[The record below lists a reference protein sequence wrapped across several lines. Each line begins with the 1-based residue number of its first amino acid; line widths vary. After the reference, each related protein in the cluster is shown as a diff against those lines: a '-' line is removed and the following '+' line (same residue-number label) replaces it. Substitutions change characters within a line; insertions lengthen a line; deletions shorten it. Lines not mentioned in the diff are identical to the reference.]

1 MKLPEIISF
10 GIFDSDKYKLN
21 TQISKSRKVSVFEI
35 ELPLE
40 EGGISYIDS
49 SSERISQD
57 TLICAKPGQVRYT
70 RFPFKCLYI
79 HMGVEEGVL
88 CDILKKTPNY
98 IKTANAEKYKEIFL
112 RMLNYSNIFSQEDN
126 IMLQS
131 LVLELIYVLNSEIGK
146 QYINGKSSANSLVI
160 EETLKYIDEHLTD
173 DLSLEKLAELN
184 RLSPVHFHNIFK
196 KTMEKTL
203 RKYVEEKRI
212 KKSISLIL
220 TTDMTLTEIAFLC
233 GFSSQSYFSYAFKR
247 KMGCTPREYMKK
259 SNEKYEV

>member
-10 GIFDSDKYKLN
+10 GIFDSDKYKPN
-21 TQISKSRKVSVFEI
+21 TQISKKRNVSVFEI

-40 EGGISYIDS
+40 NSGISYIDF
-49 SSERISQD
+49 SSERIAQD
-57 TLICAKPGQVRYT
+57 TLICAKPGQVRHT

-79 HMGVEEGVL
+79 HMNIKEGIL
-88 CDILKKTPNY
+88 YDILIKTPNY
-98 IKTANAEKYKEIFL
+98 IKTQKAEKYKEIFYK
-112 RMLNYSNIFSQEDN
+112 MLNCTNTLSVGDN

-146 QYINGKSSANSLVI
+146 QYINGKSNVNSFVI
-160 EETLKYIDEHLTD
+160 EETLKYIDCHLTE
-173 DLSLEKLAELN
+173 DLSLEKLAGLN
-184 RLSPVHFHNIFK
+184 HLSPVHFHNIFK

-220 TTDMTLTEIAFLC
+220 ATNKTLAEIAFEC

-247 KMGCTPREYMKK
+247 KMDCTPREYMQKM
-259 SNEKYEV
+259 NNKYEI

>member
-1 MKLPEIISF
+1 
-10 GIFDSDKYKLN
+10 
-21 TQISKSRKVSVFEI
+21 
-35 ELPLE
+35 
-40 EGGISYIDS
+40 
-49 SSERISQD
+49 
-57 TLICAKPGQVRYT
+57 
-70 RFPFKCLYI
+70 
-79 HMGVEEGVL
+79 
-88 CDILKKTPNY
+88 
-98 IKTANAEKYKEIFL
+98 
-112 RMLNYSNIFSQEDN
+112 MLNHTNIFSQENN

-173 DLSLEKLAELN
+173 DLSLEKLAGLN
-184 RLSPVHFHNIFK
+184 SLSPVHFHNIFK

-233 GFSSQSYFSYAFKR
+233 GFSSQSYFSYAFKK
-247 KMGCTPREYMKK
+247 KMGLTPREYVKAMVLR
-259 SNEKYEV
+259 YEGSE